1 MTHHHHHEHEIKSDL
16 SLQEKMAKLLDHWIK
31 HNSEHAD
38 NNYRNWAIRAKDENM
53 AEVASLL
60 EDAAS
65 LTLDISN
72 KFKKAIS
79 EIELET
85 EE

>member
-38 NNYRNWAIRAKDENM
+38 NYRNWAIRAKDENM

>member
-1 MTHHHHHEHEIKSDL
+1 MTHHHHEHEIKSDL
-16 SLQEKMAKLLDHWIK
+16 SLQEKMVKLLDHWIK

-38 NNYRNWAIRAKDENM
+38 NYHNWAIRAKEENM
-53 AEVASLL
+53 DEVASLL

-65 LTLDISN
+65 LTLDISV

-79 EIELET
+79 EIKLKT

>member
-16 SLQEKMAKLLDHWIK
+16 SFQEKMVTLLEHWIK
-31 HNSEHAD
+31 HNAEHAD
-38 NNYRNWAIRAKDENM
+38 NYQNWALKAKDAKME
-53 AEVASLL
+53 EVSSLL

-65 LTLDISN
+65 LTLDIST

-85 EE
+85 KE

>member
-1 MTHHHHHEHEIKSDL
+1 MTHHHHEHEIKSDL
-16 SLQEKMAKLLDHWIK
+16 SLQEKMVKLLDHWIK

-38 NNYRNWAIRAKDENM
+38 NYRNWAIRAKDENM
-53 AEVASLL
+53 DEVASLL

-65 LTLDISN
+65 LTLDISA

-79 EIELET
+79 EIKLKT